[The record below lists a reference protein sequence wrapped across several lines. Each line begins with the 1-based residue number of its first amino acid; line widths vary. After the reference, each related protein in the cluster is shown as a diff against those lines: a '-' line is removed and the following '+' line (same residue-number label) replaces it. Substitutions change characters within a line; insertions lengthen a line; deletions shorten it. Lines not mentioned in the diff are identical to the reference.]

1 MKWHMTDKD
10 LNLIPSIYETK
21 LWSFGKILEI
31 ILPSTNIYLDM
42 ANTKIND
49 QENDVQITTKFG
61 ASQIFI
67 TLQKTSPK
75 ITIQTF

>member
-1 MKWHMTDKD
+1 MKDKD
-10 LNLIPSIYETK
+10 LSLIPSIYETK

-31 ILPSTNIYLDM
+31 ISPSTNIYLDM
-42 ANTKIND
+42 AHTKIND

>member
-1 MKWHMTDKD
+1 MTDKD

-31 ILPSTNIYLDM
+31 ISTSTNIYLDM

>member
-1 MKWHMTDKD
+1 MTDKD
-10 LNLIPSIYETK
+10 LSLIPVIYETK
-21 LWSFGKILEI
+21 LWSFGKLLEI
-31 ILPSTNIYLDM
+31 ISPSTNIYLDM
-42 ANTKIND
+42 ANSKIND

>member
-1 MKWHMTDKD
+1 MTDKD
-10 LNLIPSIYETK
+10 LSLIPSIYETK

-31 ILPSTNIYLDM
+31 ISPSTNIYLDM

-61 ASQIFI
+61 ASQIYI

>member
-1 MKWHMTDKD
+1 MTDKD
-10 LNLIPSIYETK
+10 LSLIPVIYETK
-21 LWSFGKILEI
+21 LWSFGKLLEI
-31 ILPSTNIYLDM
+31 ISPSTNIYLDM
-42 ANTKIND
+42 ANSKIND
-49 QENDVQITTKFG
+49 RDNDVQITTKFG

>member
-1 MKWHMTDKD
+1 MKDKD
-10 LNLIPSIYETK
+10 LSLIPSIYETK

-31 ILPSTNIYLDM
+31 ISPSTNIYLDM
-42 ANTKIND
+42 ANSKIND